1 MIMIFNFDSLSI
13 IILSTNKI
21 IIIYMFK
28 NYYGFIYLI
37 IVLIA
42 IIFLPLA
49 TIPRPS
55 CKCSEGYENLGSTE
69 THLLNSYP
77 INKTKV
83 VDSDNYSHIWR
94 YYPIFSL
101 GSYEQITNNF
111 KYYRNPDNGLCS
123 PAEFCGDFYHD
134 INIKPK
140 TNVIKPLPPVAN
152 DSGTRIGYYRTK
164 EDLFLGAQPGSLLEL
179 PAF

>member
-1 MIMIFNFDSLSI
+1 MIMIFNCHSSI

-28 NYYGFIYLI
+28 NYYGFIFLI
-37 IVLIA
+37 IVLIS

-49 TIPRPS
+49 TIPKPS
-55 CKCSEGYENLGSTE
+55 CKCTENYENIGSTE

-83 VDSDNYSHIWR
+83 VDSDNYSYIWR

-111 KYYRNPDNGLCS
+111 KYYKNPDNGLCS

-134 INIKPK
+134 INIKPN
-140 TNVIKPLPPVAN
+140 TNVITPLPPVP
-152 DSGTRIGYYRTK
+152 DDPGIRIGYYRTK